1 MLTIIV
7 FILILGVLIF
17 VHELGH
23 FLTARRNG
31 IRASEFGFGF
41 PPRIVGFQFM
51 SGKKHEDKLEVESIQ
66 VEKTDIKLGGNEEI
80 IKETITEKI
89 HRVDEIVPVKKWR
102 LIWGNKDGDDEKER
116 LDLAEARENQASG
129 GTIYSLNWIPLGGFV
144 KIKGENGD
152 AKEDSDSF
160 AGKPAWT
167 RIKVLAAGVIM
178 NFLFAWLLISLGL
191 MIGAP
196 EAVEPNRSDPD
207 SKIQISEVIS
217 ESPAGLMG
225 LKVGDEILKDERFKN
240 LEDVQKYIN
249 GNKGREITLRIKRGY
264 KILDLTGTP
273 REEAPAGQG
282 SLGIG
287 LAETVI
293 TRYPFFEAIWRG
305 LAATWNLIVMMI
317 LALYGIIKNLLLGQ
331 SAMVEIAG
339 PVGIAVLTKQVT
351 ELGLIYIIQFAAI
364 LSVNLGIINAFPFP
378 ALDGGRILFI
388 LIEKI
393 KGSPVTQKTEQMFHT
408 IGFMLL
414 ILLMIL
420 VTFKDVA
427 KFIK

>member
-1 MLTIIV
+1 MLTVIV

-23 FLTARRNG
+23 FLTARKNG

-51 SGKKHEDKLEVESIQ
+51 SGKKHEEKLEVESIQ
-66 VEKTDIKLGGNEEI
+66 VEKTDIKLADNEEI

-89 HRVDEIVPVKKWR
+89 HRVDEVVPVKKWR
-102 LIWGNKDGDDEKER
+102 LIWGRHDGDDENEKA
-116 LDLAEARENQASG
+116 DLAEARENQETG
-129 GTIYSLNWIPLGGFV
+129 GTIYSINWIPLGGFV
-144 KIKGENGD
+144 RIKGENGE
-152 AKEDSDSF
+152 AKDDPDSF
-160 AGKPAWT
+160 AGRPAWT
-167 RIKVLAAGVIM
+167 RIGVLAAGVIM
-178 NFLFAWLLISLGL
+178 NFLFAWILISFGL

-196 EAVEPNRSDPD
+196 EAIEPNQSDPN
-207 SKIQISEVIS
+207 SKIQISEVVP
-217 ESPAGLMG
+217 ETPASVMG
-225 LKVGDEILKDERFKN
+225 LKVGDEILKNERFKN
-240 LEDVQKYIN
+240 LEDVQSYIN
-249 GNKGREITLRIKRGY
+249 ANKGKEIVLSVKRGNKFF
-264 KILDLTGTP
+264 DLKGTP
-273 REEAPAGQG
+273 REDAPAGQG
-282 SLGIG
+282 PLGIG

-293 TRYPFFEAIWRG
+293 TKYSFFEAVWKG
-305 LAATWNLIVMMI
+305 LVATGNLILAMI
-317 LALYGIIKNLLLGQ
+317 LAIYGILKNLLFGHN
-331 SAMVEIAG
+331 AMVEIAG

-364 LSVNLGIINAFPFP
+364 LSVNLGIINILPFP
-378 ALDGGRILFI
+378 ALDGGRILFV

-420 VTFKDVA
+420 ITFKDVA